1 MKCNVVPECENA
13 MQINA
18 DLRSMKKHE
27 AYFFLCGGFRS
38 LICEISSLMDLSHAG
53 VSQGSFH
60 EFKLI

>member
-1 MKCNVVPECENA
+1 